1 MLRRFLQNINHVN
14 CQIYQAKGDADV
26 PIVTTAVESARQRIT
41 VHVGDHTDLLVIDGM
56 DVTFISNQ
64 NQFQKV

>member
-26 PIVTTAVESARQRIT
+26 LIVTTGVESPRQMIT
-41 VHVGDHTDLLVIDGM
+41 VHVGDHTDLLVTDGM
-56 DVTFISNQ
+56 DVASIANQ
-64 NQFQKV
+64 NQF

>member
-26 PIVTTAVESARQRIT
+26 LIVSTAVESAWQRIT
-41 VHVGDHTDLLVIDGM
+41 VHVGDHTDVLVIDGM
-56 DVTFISNQ
+56 DVTSISNQ

>member
-1 MLRRFLQNINHVN
+1 MLRWFLQNINHVN

-26 PIVTTAVESARQRIT
+26 LIVTTAVESAWQMIT

-56 DVTFISNQ
+56 DVASIANQ
-64 NQFQKV
+64 NQF